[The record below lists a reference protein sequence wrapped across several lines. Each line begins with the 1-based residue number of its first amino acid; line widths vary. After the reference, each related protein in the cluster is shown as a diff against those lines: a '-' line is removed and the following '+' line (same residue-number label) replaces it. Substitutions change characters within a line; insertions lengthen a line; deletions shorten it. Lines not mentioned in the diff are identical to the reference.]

1 MIKLFTQ
8 TSCNSSRKARQW
20 LRDHEVQFEEQ
31 NMTKVAP
38 TPAELK
44 HILSLTENGID
55 DIISTR
61 SRAYPKIAAQLPNM
75 SLNDTLAMLCAEPR
89 LLRWPIIV
97 DAHKVQIGF
106 NDDEIR
112 QFVPRHIRRLEFMR
126 TLANAAE
133 F

>member
-1 MIKLFTQ
+1 
-8 TSCNSSRKARQW
+8 
-20 LRDHEVQFEEQ
+20 
-31 NMTKVAP
+31 
-38 TPAELK
+38 
-44 HILSLTENGID
+44 
-55 DIISTR
+55 
-61 SRAYPKIAAQLPNM
+61 
-75 SLNDTLAMLCAEPR
+75 MLCAEPR
-89 LLRWPIIV
+89 LLRRPIIV